1 MSELTS
7 NLFKQLIELSNVNF
21 LLKTI
26 VIYDYWFF
34 IVILC
39 LFFICLILPTCIIKY
54 TDHLKRYMSLF
65 AISAITMAVI
75 LGGLIVAKYN
85 LDVTTLN
92 KEQIAFIKSTQ
103 EPQQLKEIIQKHN
116 INENTTL
123 NEVQAMFS
131 EYEKTIETK

>member
-1 MSELTS
+1 MNELTS
-7 NLFKQLIELSNVNF
+7 NIFKQLIELSNLNS

-34 IVILC
+34 IIILC
-39 LFFICLILPTCIIKY
+39 LFFICLILPICIIKY
-54 TDHLKRYMSLF
+54 TKHLKRYMSLF
-65 AISAITMAVI
+65 ALSAITMAVI

-85 LDVTTLN
+85 LDAITLN
-92 KEQIAFIKSTQ
+92 KEQIALIKSTQ